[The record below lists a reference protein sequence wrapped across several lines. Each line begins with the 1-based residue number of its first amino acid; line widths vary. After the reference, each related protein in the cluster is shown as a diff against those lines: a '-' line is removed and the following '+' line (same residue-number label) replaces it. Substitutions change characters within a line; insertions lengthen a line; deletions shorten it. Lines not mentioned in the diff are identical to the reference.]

1 MIKRGYGAASRGLWR
16 RLSLVLRS
24 CRPLESSNGWHNK
37 CSHAPKHIW
46 AQFKGNIRD
55 TGCNIMIKR
64 VFTIFIL
71 TLLLL
76 FSSPVYSLD
85 TSSKTLE
92 KYTKKIS
99 NKFTRTYCNTTKFGI
114 SYDGALAF
122 AIGETNKEFKN
133 NKLNKLIDYSL
144 LKNSIVN
151 DLENNC
157 QVYDFAITSLENLKF
172 N

>member
-1 MIKRGYGAASRGLWR
+1 MNKRLFA
-16 RLSLVLRS
+16 
-24 CRPLESSNGWHNK
+24 
-37 CSHAPKHIW
+37 
-46 AQFKGNIRD
+46 
-55 TGCNIMIKR
+55 
-64 VFTIFIL
+64 IFFL
-71 TLLLL
+71 TFLIL

-92 KYTKKIS
+92 KYTKRIS

-114 SYDGALAF
+114 DYEGALAF

-157 QVYDFAITSLENLKF
+157 QVYDFAINSLENLKF
-172 N
+172 D

>member
-1 MIKRGYGAASRGLWR
+1 MIKRFFS
-16 RLSLVLRS
+16 
-24 CRPLESSNGWHNK
+24 
-37 CSHAPKHIW
+37 
-46 AQFKGNIRD
+46 
-55 TGCNIMIKR
+55 
-64 VFTIFIL
+64 IFIL

-76 FSSPVYSLD
+76 FNSPVYSLD
-85 TSSKTLE
+85 NSSKTLE

-99 NKFTRTYCNTTKFGI
+99 SKFTRTYCNTTNFGI
-114 SYDGALAF
+114 SYKGALAF

-144 LKNSIVN
+144 LKNSIIN

-157 QVYDFAITSLENLKF
+157 QVYDFDISNLENLKF

>member
-1 MIKRGYGAASRGLWR
+1 
-16 RLSLVLRS
+16 
-24 CRPLESSNGWHNK
+24 
-37 CSHAPKHIW
+37 
-46 AQFKGNIRD
+46 
-55 TGCNIMIKR
+55 MIKR

-76 FSSPVYSLD
+76 FVNPVYSLD

-92 KYTKKIS
+92 KYTQKIS

-114 SYDGALAF
+114 SYEGALAF

-157 QVYDFAITSLENLKF
+157 QVYDFNISNLKNLKF

>member
-1 MIKRGYGAASRGLWR
+1 
-16 RLSLVLRS
+16 
-24 CRPLESSNGWHNK
+24 
-37 CSHAPKHIW
+37 
-46 AQFKGNIRD
+46 
-55 TGCNIMIKR
+55 MIKR
-64 VFTIFIL
+64 VFALFTL

-76 FSSPVYSLD
+76 FSSPVNSLD
-85 TSSKTLE
+85 ISSKTLE

-114 SYDGALAF
+114 SNEGALAF

-133 NKLNKLIDYSL
+133 NKLNKSIDYSL

-157 QVYDFAITSLENLKF
+157 QVYDFAIGSLENLKF

>member
-1 MIKRGYGAASRGLWR
+1 M
-16 RLSLVLRS
+16 
-24 CRPLESSNGWHNK
+24 
-37 CSHAPKHIW
+37 
-46 AQFKGNIRD
+46 F
-55 TGCNIMIKR
+55 KR
-64 VFTIFIL
+64 VITFFIL
-71 TLLLL
+71 TFFLLCT
-76 FSSPVYSLD
+76 SPVYSLD

-114 SYDGALAF
+114 SYEGALAF

-133 NKLNKLIDYSL
+133 NKLNNFIDYSL
-144 LKNSIVN
+144 LKSSIVN

-157 QVYDFAITSLENLKF
+157 QIYDFAISNLENLKI

>member
-1 MIKRGYGAASRGLWR
+1 M
-16 RLSLVLRS
+16 
-24 CRPLESSNGWHNK
+24 
-37 CSHAPKHIW
+37 
-46 AQFKGNIRD
+46 FK
-55 TGCNIMIKR
+55 K
-64 VFTIFIL
+64 VFMIFIF

-76 FSSPVYSLD
+76 FISPVYSLD
-85 TSSKTLE
+85 TSAQNLE

-99 NKFTRTYCNTTKFGI
+99 NKFTRTFCNTSKFGI
-114 SYDGALAF
+114 SYEGALAF

-144 LKNSIVN
+144 LKNSIVS

-157 QVYDFAITSLENLKF
+157 QVYDFDISNLENLKF

>member
-1 MIKRGYGAASRGLWR
+1 MIKS
-16 RLSLVLRS
+16 
-24 CRPLESSNGWHNK
+24 
-37 CSHAPKHIW
+37 
-46 AQFKGNIRD
+46 
-55 TGCNIMIKR
+55 
-64 VFTIFIL
+64 VFTIFFL

-85 TSSKTLE
+85 SSSKTLE
-92 KYTKKIS
+92 KYTEKIS
-99 NKFTRTYCNTTKFGI
+99 KKFTRTYCNTTKFGI
-114 SYDGALAF
+114 SYEGALAF
-122 AIGETNKEFKN
+122 AIGETNKEFKK

-157 QVYDFAITSLENLKF
+157 QVYDFAISNLDNLKF

>member
-1 MIKRGYGAASRGLWR
+1 
-16 RLSLVLRS
+16 
-24 CRPLESSNGWHNK
+24 
-37 CSHAPKHIW
+37 
-46 AQFKGNIRD
+46 
-55 TGCNIMIKR
+55 MIKR
-64 VFTIFIL
+64 VLTIFIL

-76 FSSPVYSLD
+76 FNSPVYALN

-133 NKLNKLIDYSL
+133 NKLNKFIDYSL

-157 QVYDFAITSLENLKF
+157 QVYDFAISKLENLKF

>member
-1 MIKRGYGAASRGLWR
+1 
-16 RLSLVLRS
+16 
-24 CRPLESSNGWHNK
+24 
-37 CSHAPKHIW
+37 
-46 AQFKGNIRD
+46 
-55 TGCNIMIKR
+55 MIKR
-64 VFTIFIL
+64 VFTIFTL

-76 FSSPVYSLD
+76 FCRPVYSLD
-85 TSSKTLE
+85 NSFKTLE

-99 NKFTRTYCNTTKFGI
+99 NKFTRTYCNTSKFGI
-114 SYDGALAF
+114 SYDGALSF

-133 NKLNKLIDYSL
+133 NKLNQLIEYSV

-157 QVYDFAITSLENLKF
+157 QVYDFEISNLENLKF

>member
-1 MIKRGYGAASRGLWR
+1 
-16 RLSLVLRS
+16 
-24 CRPLESSNGWHNK
+24 
-37 CSHAPKHIW
+37 
-46 AQFKGNIRD
+46 
-55 TGCNIMIKR
+55 MIKR
-64 VFTIFIL
+64 VFAIF
-71 TLLLL
+71 TLALLFL

-85 TSSKTLE
+85 NSSKTLE
-92 KYTKKIS
+92 QYTKKIS

-114 SYDGALAF
+114 SYEGALAF

-133 NKLNKLIDYSL
+133 NKLNKFIDYSL

-157 QVYDFAITSLENLKF
+157 QVYDFEITKLENLKF

>member
-1 MIKRGYGAASRGLWR
+1 
-16 RLSLVLRS
+16 
-24 CRPLESSNGWHNK
+24 
-37 CSHAPKHIW
+37 
-46 AQFKGNIRD
+46 
-55 TGCNIMIKR
+55 MIKR
-64 VFTIFIL
+64 VFTIFFL
-71 TLLLL
+71 TLLFL

-92 KYTKKIS
+92 KYTNKIS

-114 SYDGALAF
+114 SYEGALAF

-133 NKLNKLIDYSL
+133 NKLNKFIDYSV

-157 QVYDFAITSLENLKF
+157 QVYDFAITKLENLKL

>member
-1 MIKRGYGAASRGLWR
+1 
-16 RLSLVLRS
+16 
-24 CRPLESSNGWHNK
+24 
-37 CSHAPKHIW
+37 
-46 AQFKGNIRD
+46 
-55 TGCNIMIKR
+55 MIKR
-64 VFTIFIL
+64 VFTIFNLI
-71 TLLLL
+71 LLLL

-85 TSSKTLE
+85 SSYSTIE

-114 SYDGALAF
+114 SYEGALAF

-151 DLENNC
+151 DLEN
-157 QVYDFAITSLENLKF
+157 LKF

>member
-1 MIKRGYGAASRGLWR
+1 MIKKV
-16 RLSLVLRS
+16 LS
-24 CRPLESSNGWHNK
+24 
-37 CSHAPKHIW
+37 
-46 AQFKGNIRD
+46 
-55 TGCNIMIKR
+55 
-64 VFTIFIL
+64 IFIL

-85 TSSKTLE
+85 TSSRSLE

-99 NKFTRTYCNTTKFGI
+99 NKFSRTYCNTSKFGI
-114 SYDGALAF
+114 SYEGALAF

-133 NKLNKLIDYSL
+133 NKLNKFVDYSL

-157 QVYDFAITSLENLKF
+157 QVYDFAISNLENLKF

>member
-1 MIKRGYGAASRGLWR
+1 
-16 RLSLVLRS
+16 
-24 CRPLESSNGWHNK
+24 
-37 CSHAPKHIW
+37 
-46 AQFKGNIRD
+46 
-55 TGCNIMIKR
+55 MIKR
-64 VFTIFIL
+64 VFAIFIL
-71 TLLLL
+71 TLLFL
-76 FSSPVYSLD
+76 FNSPVYSLE

-99 NKFTRTYCNTTKFGI
+99 SKFTRTYCNTTNFGI
-114 SYDGALAF
+114 SYEGALAF

-157 QVYDFAITSLENLKF
+157 QIYDFASSNLENLKL

>member
-1 MIKRGYGAASRGLWR
+1 
-16 RLSLVLRS
+16 
-24 CRPLESSNGWHNK
+24 
-37 CSHAPKHIW
+37 
-46 AQFKGNIRD
+46 
-55 TGCNIMIKR
+55 MIKR
-64 VFTIFIL
+64 VFAIFTL
-71 TLLLL
+71 TLLFL

-85 TSSKTLE
+85 TSSKTIE

-122 AIGETNKEFKN
+122 AIGETKKEFKN
-133 NKLNKLIDYSL
+133 NKLNKFIDYSL

-157 QVYDFAITSLENLKF
+157 QVYDFATSKLENLKF

>member
-1 MIKRGYGAASRGLWR
+1 
-16 RLSLVLRS
+16 
-24 CRPLESSNGWHNK
+24 
-37 CSHAPKHIW
+37 
-46 AQFKGNIRD
+46 
-55 TGCNIMIKR
+55 MIKR
-64 VFTIFIL
+64 VFAIFTL
-71 TLLLL
+71 TLLFL
-76 FSSPVYSLD
+76 FSSPVYSLE

-99 NKFTRTYCNTTKFGI
+99 SKFTRTYCNTTNFGI
-114 SYDGALAF
+114 SYEGALAF

-157 QVYDFAITSLENLKF
+157 QVYDFDISNLENLKF

>member
-1 MIKRGYGAASRGLWR
+1 
-16 RLSLVLRS
+16 
-24 CRPLESSNGWHNK
+24 
-37 CSHAPKHIW
+37 
-46 AQFKGNIRD
+46 
-55 TGCNIMIKR
+55 MIKR

-71 TLLLL
+71 TFLLL

-85 TSSKTLE
+85 TSSKTIE

-114 SYDGALAF
+114 SYEGALAF

-144 LKNSIVN
+144 LKSSIVN

-157 QVYDFAITSLENLKF
+157 QIYDFAISSIENLEL

>member
-1 MIKRGYGAASRGLWR
+1 
-16 RLSLVLRS
+16 
-24 CRPLESSNGWHNK
+24 
-37 CSHAPKHIW
+37 
-46 AQFKGNIRD
+46 
-55 TGCNIMIKR
+55 MIKR
-64 VFTIFIL
+64 VFTIITL

-85 TSSKTLE
+85 TSSIALE

-114 SYDGALAF
+114 SYEGALAF

-133 NKLNKLIDYSL
+133 NKLNKLIDYPL

-151 DLENNC
+151 GLENNC
-157 QVYDFAITSLENLKF
+157 QIYDFPISSLEKLEF
-172 N
+172 D

>member
-1 MIKRGYGAASRGLWR
+1 M
-16 RLSLVLRS
+16 V
-24 CRPLESSNGWHNK
+24 
-37 CSHAPKHIW
+37 
-46 AQFKGNIRD
+46 
-55 TGCNIMIKR
+55 KR
-64 VFTIFIL
+64 VFTILFL

-76 FSSPVYSLD
+76 VSTPAYSLD
-85 TSSKTLE
+85 TSSRILE

-99 NKFTRTYCNTTKFGI
+99 NKFTKTYCNTSKFGI
-114 SYDGALAF
+114 SYEGALAF

-157 QVYDFAITSLENLKF
+157 QVYDFAINNLDNLKF

>member
-1 MIKRGYGAASRGLWR
+1 M
-16 RLSLVLRS
+16 
-24 CRPLESSNGWHNK
+24 
-37 CSHAPKHIW
+37 
-46 AQFKGNIRD
+46 
-55 TGCNIMIKR
+55 MKR

-76 FSSPVYSLD
+76 FNSPVYSLD
-85 TSSKTLE
+85 TSSNTLE
-92 KYTKKIS
+92 KYTIKIS

-133 NKLNKLIDYSL
+133 NKLNKFIDYSL

-157 QVYDFAITSLENLKF
+157 QVYDFAISKLENLEF

>member
-1 MIKRGYGAASRGLWR
+1 
-16 RLSLVLRS
+16 
-24 CRPLESSNGWHNK
+24 
-37 CSHAPKHIW
+37 
-46 AQFKGNIRD
+46 
-55 TGCNIMIKR
+55 MIKR

-99 NKFTRTYCNTTKFGI
+99 NKFSRTYCNTSKFGI
-114 SYDGALAF
+114 SDEGALEF

-157 QVYDFAITSLENLKF
+157 QVYDFAITKLENLKF

>member
-1 MIKRGYGAASRGLWR
+1 
-16 RLSLVLRS
+16 
-24 CRPLESSNGWHNK
+24 
-37 CSHAPKHIW
+37 
-46 AQFKGNIRD
+46 
-55 TGCNIMIKR
+55 MIKR

-71 TLLLL
+71 TLLFL

-99 NKFTRTYCNTTKFGI
+99 SKFTRTYCNTTNFGI
-114 SYDGALAF
+114 SYEGALAF

-144 LKNSIVN
+144 IKNSIVN

-157 QVYDFAITSLENLKF
+157 QVYDFDISNLGNLKF

>member
-1 MIKRGYGAASRGLWR
+1 MI
-16 RLSLVLRS
+16 
-24 CRPLESSNGWHNK
+24 
-37 CSHAPKHIW
+37 I
-46 AQFKGNIRD
+46 
-55 TGCNIMIKR
+55 R
-64 VFTIFIL
+64 VFAIFSL
-71 TLLLL
+71 TLLFL

-99 NKFTRTYCNTTKFGI
+99 NKFTRTYCNTTKFGL

-133 NKLNKLIDYSL
+133 NKLNKFIDYSL

-157 QVYDFAITSLENLKF
+157 QVYDFAISKLENLKL